1 MERAEGSGQERKE
14 KEEVEVV
21 QESYSE
27 YSEESDVEGSSAES
41 DLRRSATRPPFETAV
56 NLPTPKGYRLTGE
69 KEESEKRPGYLVRTI
84 TQTFTRI

>member
-1 MERAEGSGQERKE
+1 MERAEGSGQEREKKE
-14 KEEVEVV
+14 AVEVV
-21 QESYSE
+21 QESYS